1 MHSWIARL
9 SAAFAAGTVGAVAN
23 SLAVQLAGLLQ
34 PGAAPALSAAWL
46 YPRLVWG
53 GLWGLLFLAP
63 VLPGRPLLRGA
74 IASLAPTLA
83 RLTVFAPPDALPDAR
98 TIVLTLLFN
107 AIWGIAGVLW
117 YEAAR
122 GPRRDPAIHSDR
134 SVARGHQSG

>member
-1 MHSWIARL
+1 MRPWIARL
-9 SAAFAAGTVGAVAN
+9 SAAFTAGTVGAVVN
-23 SLAVQLAGLLQ
+23 SLAVQLAGRLQ
-34 PGAAPALSAAWL
+34 PGAAPPFSAAWL

-83 RLTVFAPPDALPDAR
+83 RLTVFAPPDAVPDAR
-98 TIVLTLLFN
+98 LILLTALFN
-107 AIWGIAGVLW
+107 AVWGIAGVLW

-122 GPRRDPAIHSDR
+122 GRSAEIPR
-134 SVARGHQSG
+134 G